1 MRRSLSPCFA
11 VPLATVMLFALACRE
26 VRRDESAPAAAPAPA
41 WALSVHGGAGSLPD
55 DLPAERREAYE
66 RSLGEALTLGQVILD
81 EGGSALDAVEKIVAL
96 LEDDPLFN
104 AGRGAVFTADGR
116 ITFDASI
123 MDGRDLSAG
132 AVGFVGGVRHPVTLA
147 RRVMRKTPH
156 VLLVGRGAEA
166 FAREQGL
173 EFMPAEWF
181 WTERRREQWK
191 RWRREHAVGAAT
203 RTGAAIRR
211 VTGFGTVGAVA
222 LDRDGHLAAATSTGG
237 LTGKAWGRVGD
248 TPIVG
253 AGTYADDRF
262 AAISCTGTGERFIV
276 RASAHE
282 VVARMRHAGE
292 SLERAV
298 HAVLDEE
305 MAPGDGGMIA
315 VSARGEIVMH
325 FTTPSMLRA
334 AADADGRF
342 EVMLR

>member
-1 MRRSLSPCFA
+1 MSLSG
-11 VPLATVMLFALACRE
+11 ACRPQAGGGPE
-26 VRRDESAPAAAPAPA
+26 APPAQAPA
-41 WALSVHGGAGSLPD
+41 WALAIHGGAGSLPD
-55 DLPAERREAYE
+55 DLPAARREAYE
-66 RSLGEALTLGQVILD
+66 RSLAEALTLGQVILD
-81 EGGSALDAVEKIVAL
+81 EGGSALDAVEKVVTL

-132 AVGFVGGVRHPVTLA
+132 GVGFVEGVRHPITLA
-147 RRVMRKTPH
+147 RRVMQKTPH
-156 VLLVGRGAEA
+156 VLFVGRGAEA

-181 WTERRREQWK
+181 WTERRREQWE
-191 RWRREHAVGAAT
+191 RWKREHAGTGGKAAALAPP
-203 RTGAAIRR
+203 AA
-211 VTGFGTVGAVA
+211 GFGTVGAVA
-222 LDRDGHLAAATSTGG
+222 LDRAGHLAAATSTGG

-248 TPIVG
+248 SPIVG

-262 AAISCTGTGERFIV
+262 AAISCTGTGERFMV
-276 RASAHE
+276 RAAAHE

-305 MAPGDGGMIA
+305 LSPGDGGMIA
-315 VSARGEIVMH
+315 VSSRGEIVLH
-325 FTTPSMLRA
+325 FTTPSMLRG
-334 AADADGRF
+334 AADATGRF
-342 EVMLR
+342 EVALR